1 MPIDAILDTGLGILS
16 GGRRDG
22 VGSPEPEAGDGDD
35 GAGRYEDCR
44 CDGEGGVFC
53 G

>member
-1 MPIDAILDTGLGILS
+1 MLIDATRDTGLGILS

-35 GAGRYEDCR
+35 GPGRCEDDR
-44 CDGEGGVFC
+44 CDGEGGVF
-53 G
+53 